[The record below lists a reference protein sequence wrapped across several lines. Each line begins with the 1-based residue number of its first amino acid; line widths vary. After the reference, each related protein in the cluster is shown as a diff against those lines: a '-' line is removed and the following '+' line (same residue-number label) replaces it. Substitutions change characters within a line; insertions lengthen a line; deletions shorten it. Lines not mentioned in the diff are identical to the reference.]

1 MVITTNYLLKLL
13 KNMKKTILIIAGIL
27 VVGGGVYA
35 YMQTQNQD
43 AQSVEKTINLMGI
56 EMTEQQAKDH
66 CKVMPNMA
74 GCAEYLN

>member
-1 MVITTNYLLKLL
+1 
-13 KNMKKTILIIAGIL
+13 MKKTILIIAGIL

>member
-1 MVITTNYLLKLL
+1 
-13 KNMKKTILIIAGIL
+13 MKKTILMIIGIL
-27 VVGGGVYA
+27 VIGGGVYA
-35 YMQTQNQD
+35 YMQTQTQTENQD
-43 AQSVEKTINLMGI
+43 IQSTAKTINLMGI